1 MLEEAIA
8 RKSERVAKMVKSVNK
23 LALEH
28 RAGETDVTLRKAAEA
43 AERLVKEAEEKVHQM
58 EEKLRFEHLR
68 AKWIRADLE
77 AGDAKSAAETHAAV
91 ADAAK
96 LESPAKAELF
106 GPLGR

>member
-1 MLEEAIA
+1 MAIL
-8 RKSERVAKMVKSVNK
+8 RRQG
-23 LALEH
+23 LEH
-28 RAGETDVTLRKAAEA
+28 PTCFRVGRGHLWIAGETDVTLRKAAEA